1 MNIILDT
8 CTFLYAVLEN
18 EKLSKVAT
26 ELIENVQ
33 NRLYLSSISA
43 YEIVVKYKTG
53 KLVLKKDPA
62 KTIPEYR
69 NKLNIIELPVSESE
83 ILHISTMHNLHKDP
97 FDRIIIAQGLAN
109 DYFILTPDKLIHDYQ
124 NSHPIKIIW

>member
-8 CTFLYAVLEN
+8 CTFLYAVLES

-26 ELIENVQ
+26 ELIEETQ

-43 YEIVVKYKTG
+43 YEIIVKYKLG
-53 KLVLKKDPA
+53 KLTLKKDPV
-62 KTIPEYR
+62 KMIPEYR
-69 NKLNIIELPVSESE
+69 NRLGVIELPIIESE
-83 ILHISTMHNLHKDP
+83 ILYIASLLNLHNDP
-97 FDRIIIAQGLAN
+97 FDRIIIAQAIAN

-124 NSHPIKIIW
+124 NSQPVKIIW